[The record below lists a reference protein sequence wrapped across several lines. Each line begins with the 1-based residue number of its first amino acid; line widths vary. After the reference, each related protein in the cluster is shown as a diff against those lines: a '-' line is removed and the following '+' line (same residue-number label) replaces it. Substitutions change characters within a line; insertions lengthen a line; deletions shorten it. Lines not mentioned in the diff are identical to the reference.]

1 LEDRFFSSVFL
12 GSGLLYLAMTFVSAA
27 LAGGLLASYALEPDA
42 LISSGLYTFSRA
54 VMWRI
59 SNVYA
64 IRMAGVFMISLGT
77 ISVRTRIMHRG
88 LAFLTYA
95 LALVLL
101 LSIDQNLWVTLLFP
115 GWVLIV
121 SVYILALN
129 LRGQGAG
136 A

>member
-1 LEDRFFSSVFL
+1 
-12 GSGLLYLAMTFVSAA
+12 
-27 LAGGLLASYALEPDA
+27 
-42 LISSGLYTFSRA
+42 
-54 VMWRI
+54 
-59 SNVYA
+59 
-64 IRMAGVFMISLGT
+64 MAGVFMISLGT

-101 LSIDQNLWVTLLFP
+101 FTIDQNLWVALLFP

-121 SVYILALN
+121 SIYILALN